1 MSNYV
6 EFDNS
11 LVTGN
16 GVIDAQHK
24 EWIDRINKLLGS
36 CESGC
41 GCKVE
46 AIKMLDYM
54 AEYTE
59 FHFSEEEKLQEEVNY
74 PALDEHRKKH
84 EEFRKAVGELYEMLQ
99 EEEGPSAAFVE
110 AVKNNV
116 VKWLISH
123 IQTFDVSV
131 ASYVNM
137 HLEPERI

>member
-6 EFDNS
+6 EFNNS

-16 GVIDAQHK
+16 KEIDEQHQ

-46 AIKMLDYM
+46 AVKMLDYM

-59 FHFSEEEKLQEEVNY
+59 FHFNEEEKLQEEVSY
-74 PALDEHRKKH
+74 PGIEAHKEKHSDFKKAVEELH
-84 EEFRKAVGELYEMLQ
+84 EMLVEVEGPTEEFVQAVNKNVIDWLYDHIK
-99 EEEGPSAAFVE
+99 GFDR
-110 AVKNNV
+110 AVAEY
-116 VKWLISH
+116 IS
-123 IQTFDVSV
+123 QN
-131 ASYVNM
+131 A
-137 HLEPERI
+137 